1 MCNDLERQEMWS
13 VQRTIK
19 EAKGGCRGENG
30 RELCIEMMQ
39 GTDQRAY
46 LKLESLEAQNS
57 SAVAIKT

>member
-1 MCNDLERQEMWS
+1 MCNDLEREEMWS

-19 EAKGGCRGENG
+19 EAKGGCRGENR

-39 GTDQRAY
+39 GMDQ
-46 LKLESLEAQNS
+46 KLESLEAQNS